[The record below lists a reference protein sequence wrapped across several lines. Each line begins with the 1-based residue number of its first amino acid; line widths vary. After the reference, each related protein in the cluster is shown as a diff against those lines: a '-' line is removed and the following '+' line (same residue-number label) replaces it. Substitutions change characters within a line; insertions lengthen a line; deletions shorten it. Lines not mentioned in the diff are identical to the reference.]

1 MPIRFA
7 RSARIFLRSQASAV
21 ASRLIGECVL
31 LASNPYLDPDDP
43 RKSLFLAPPAVMR
56 IYRVDEHWIIY
67 YEEHGNLIIANIGS
81 VLEKPHLWRQG

>member
-1 MPIRFA
+1 
-7 RSARIFLRSQASAV
+7 
-21 ASRLIGECVL
+21 
-31 LASNPYLDPDDP
+31 
-43 RKSLFLAPPAVMR
+43 MR